1 MAGIAEQAHMS
12 DRTLGRKFRAATGMT
27 VFDWIVRERVNRAK
41 VILEVTDFPIAEVAA
56 MAGFGSAEGLR
67 RHFEKA
73 VGTTASS
80 YRRTFR
86 DGSRG
91 PVPSLAG

>member
-1 MAGIAEQAHMS
+1 M
-12 DRTLGRKFRAATGMT
+12 GRKFRTATGMT

-41 VILEVTDFPIAEVAA
+41 VLLELTDFPVGEVAA
-56 MAGFGSAEGLR
+56 MAGFGSVEGLR

-73 VGTTASS
+73 VGTTAGG

-86 DGSRG
+86 DGDRG
-91 PVPSLAG
+91 SDRN